1 MLATI
6 NLTAVPTIYKG
17 NGFLETVIAGGDT
30 AGGFYSYIS
39 SIAGLAYIAWL
50 LAAGIAILTADRKPT
65 PRAGQG

>member
-1 MLATI
+1 M
-6 NLTAVPTIYKG
+6 
-17 NGFLETVIAGGDT
+17 IAGGDT